1 MSNDDNDWILI
12 SSTVGYPNVRMVM
25 FGCLI
30 MLCQG
35 NNYEMTTEIIIII
48 HENVLLE
55 YLNTFVHLLCMHTK
69 PRGGSRQG
77 SKCSGGSLK
86 QGSGGCSPQKL

>member
-1 MSNDDNDWILI
+1 MKI
-12 SSTVGYPNVRMVM
+12 
-25 FGCLI
+25 
-30 MLCQG
+30 
-35 NNYEMTTEIIIII
+35 
-48 HENVLLE
+48 VLLE

-86 QGSGGCSPQKL
+86 HNVKTAVLY